1 MLPTGSSAMR
11 RSFRMSLRSRSA
23 VLLAAVLGFL
33 LVPPGWGRAEN
44 AAPVCAAPADL
55 VQLNKTLP
63 HVAERIAHGG
73 PLTVVAIGSSSTAGF
88 GASSATASYPSR
100 LDAALNARLRGVQ
113 ITVLNRGVNGEDIGD
128 MLARL
133 DRSVIAE

>member
-1 MLPTGSSAMR
+1 MR
-11 RSFRMSLRSRSA
+11 RSSRMSLGSSSA
-23 VLLAAVLGFL
+23 VLLATALGL
-33 LVPPGWGRAEN
+33 LPVSATSGRAEN
-44 AAPVCAAPADL
+44 GAPVCAAPADL

-100 LDAALNARLRGVQ
+100 LEAALNARLRG
-113 ITVLNRGVNGEDIGD
+113 E
-128 MLARL
+128 MARTATAHQ
-133 DRSVIAE
+133 V